1 MKILIL
7 DDDELI
13 LKWLKD
19 LFTKLGVLEVCTVQ
33 DVEDFRFQLSVK
45 HFDLCIVDV
54 LLPGSTNGVEVIERS
69 DVIQSKTVL
78 WFISAMFKES
88 SFRMRSVLE

>member
-33 DVEDFRFQLSVK
+33 DVEDFAFNYL
-45 HFDLCIVDV
+45 
-54 LLPGSTNGVEVIERS
+54 
-69 DVIQSKTVL
+69 
-78 WFISAMFKES
+78 
-88 SFRMRSVLE
+88 